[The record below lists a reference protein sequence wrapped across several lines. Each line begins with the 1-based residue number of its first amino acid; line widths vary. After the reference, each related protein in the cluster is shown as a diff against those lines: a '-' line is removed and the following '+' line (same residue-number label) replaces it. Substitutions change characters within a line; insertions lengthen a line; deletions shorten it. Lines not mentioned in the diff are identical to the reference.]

1 MFEMIFNR
9 TSLTRFCLNLCF
21 KSLKLIIASTHVLLV
36 SSSDRGA
43 CASGTGI
50 SRFTKL
56 LELPVQLLHLHWSSC
71 TQPSPQCCLEQVEPP
86 KPSLGARST
95 AGCRWASG
103 RACTLAAG
111 SGPCGL
117 LAKNDKTRQ
126 EREDAGSPERVSDVE
141 IQGVENACI

>member
-56 LELPVQLLHLHWSSC
+56 LELPVQLLHLVMLILYLHLRRHRLR
-71 TQPSPQCCLEQVEPP
+71 TPP
-86 KPSLGARST
+86 PIWT
-95 AGCRWASG
+95 H
-103 RACTLAAG
+103 T
-111 SGPCGL
+111 
-117 LAKNDKTRQ
+117 
-126 EREDAGSPERVSDVE
+126 
-141 IQGVENACI
+141 